1 MIGGCVALAGAIVLG
16 PRIGKFN
23 KDGSANT
30 IPGHS
35 ISLGV
40 LGTIIL
46 FFGWFGFNPG
56 SSLGFVGGFKNL
68 AIIAAVNTLLAGAAG
83 GCSAMM
89 YMWLFGPTKKP
100 DPGMSVNG
108 ILAGLVAITAPC
120 AFVDIWAAVVIGLI
134 AGLIVC
140 WASVLIEKLKIDD
153 PVGAIPVHLF
163 NGAFGVLCVGI
174 FANGNPDT
182 AAWNGVESP
191 VTGLIYGG
199 VGQFFAQVIEVA
211 AVFTAVFGLSFV
223 FFKVCGAL
231 KLLRVS
237 PEVELKGLDLPEMGA
252 EGYPK
257 DWEPSPEAIAGVTS
271 KSGRVPAGLPATGD

>member
-23 KDGSANT
+23 KDGSANA

-35 ISLGV
+35 MSLGV

-56 SSLGFVGGFKNL
+56 SSLGFVGAFKNL
-68 AIIAAVNTLLAGAAG
+68 AIIASVNTLLAGAAG
-83 GCSAMM
+83 GCSAMT
-89 YMWLFGPTKKP
+89 YMWLFGPSKKP

-120 AFVDIWAAVVIGLI
+120 AFVDGWAAVVIGLA
-134 AGLIVC
+134 AGVLVC
-140 WASVLIEKLKIDD
+140 WASVWIEKLKIDD

-182 AAWNGVESP
+182 AGWNGVAGP
-191 VTGLIYGG
+191 VTGLLYGNPS
-199 VGQFFAQVIEVA
+199 QFVMQFIEMA
-211 AVFTAVFGLSFV
+211 AVFIAVVGSSYVV
-223 FFKVCGAL
+223 FKIMAAM

-237 PEVELKGLDLPEMGA
+237 PEVELQGLDMPEMGA

-257 DWEPSPEAIAGVTS
+257 DWEPAPEAI
-271 KSGRVPAGLPATGD
+271 KSAVPDYVPAGLPAVGDD